1 MNLTVMHDGSERIA
15 YDDPRIPIY
24 VRKGDLKSMSNM
36 AALCHWHED
45 VELLM
50 PVKGYLSYN
59 VEGRVI
65 TVQEGNG
72 IFVNS
77 RHMHYGFSAD
87 GSDCEYICIT
97 FRPQL
102 LCGCEEVINRYVMP
116 VLTSPSLSHLVL
128 RKVNP
133 EHGPMLGAIHRVWN
147 LYWQQPEGFQM
158 QVVANLLMFWQGL
171 YSAAREQLG
180 ETVTTDRNLLT
191 LKQML
196 EYVRTHYTERIRV
209 DDIAAA
215 GSVCR
220 TKGCQIFKQYLNRSP
235 NDYVT
240 SFRLEKGAELLKGTD
255 LSITEI
261 AGSCGFS
268 GASYFTELFTRYKG
282 ITPTAYRKGGIP

>member
-50 PVKGYLSYN
+50 
-59 VEGRVI
+59 
-65 TVQEGNG
+65 
-72 IFVNS
+72 
-77 RHMHYGFSAD
+77 
-87 GSDCEYICIT
+87 
-97 FRPQL
+97 
-102 LCGCEEVINRYVMP
+102 
-116 VLTSPSLSHLVL
+116 
-128 RKVNP
+128 
-133 EHGPMLGAIHRVWN
+133 
-147 LYWQQPEGFQM
+147 
-158 QVVANLLMFWQGL
+158 
-171 YSAAREQLG
+171 
-180 ETVTTDRNLLT
+180 
-191 LKQML
+191 LKRML

-220 TKGCQIFKQYLNRSP
+220 AKGCQIFKQYLNRSP